1 MTEGTQPDGTRDG
14 SPTLTFRGGGWVIAV
29 TVVVAAAFI
38 LWAISGA
45 IWGTRPVGGG
55 NDPAAYGFDLSDLAP
70 EARATLVGSG
80 NPRDFLVAY
89 DLPAV
94 IPGAEMLRF
103 NADRR
108 SKYVVTA
115 DRVAGVVVNGAARA
129 YPLAVLNGHEVVN
142 DVLGGV
148 PIAVT
153 FSPLTDSVMVF
164 DRRIAGEER
173 LFRVSGLLWNSNLV
187 MYDVPADP
195 ARRAG
200 AAASL
205 WSQLG
210 MRAIAGP
217 AARGPVRLEPL
228 PDVNIASWRMWLAAH
243 PDTTVI
249 LPEPQTV
256 KRYKEI
262 SYARYCLTPRVDFPV
277 DRLVDG
283 SAEPASADAAIAEA
297 AAGRARTRKAAV
309 IEARL
314 PGGARASWS
323 LAELA
328 ARAGQAETV
337 ELEAGGVPLV
347 ATVQR
352 APLAAMVRRKD
363 GQPLVVVPQLWFA
376 HEARGW

>member
-1 MTEGTQPDGTRDG
+1 MSATRPDGAPDG

-29 TVVVAAAFI
+29 TVLVVGAF
-38 LWAISGA
+38 LAWAISGA
-45 IWGTRPVGGG
+45 IFGTRPVGGG
-55 NDPAAYGFDLSDLAP
+55 NDPSAYGFDLANLTP

-80 NPRDFLVAY
+80 NPRDFLSAY
-89 DLPAV
+89 DMPAS
-94 IPGAEMLRF
+94 IPGADMVRF
-103 NADRR
+103 NSERR
-108 SKYVVTA
+108 SKYVVTT

-164 DRRIAGEER
+164 DRRVGGEER

-187 MYDVPADP
+187 FYDVPADP
-195 ARRAG
+195 ARRTG
-200 AAASL
+200 AVPSL

-217 AARGPVRLEPL
+217 AANGPVRLEPL
-228 PDVNIASWRMWLAAH
+228 PDVNIASWSMWLSAH
-243 PDTTVI
+243 PDTTAI
-249 LPEPQTV
+249 LPEPQTT

-262 SYARYCLTPRVDFPV
+262 SYARYCLTPRVEFPV
-277 DRLVDG
+277 DGLVEG
-283 SAEPASADAAIAEA
+283 GAEPTSADIAVADA

-309 IEARL
+309 VEVRV
-314 PGGARASWS
+314 PGGRTTWS

-328 ARAGQAETV
+328 ARAGTSGTV
-337 ELEAGGVPLV
+337 ELEAGGIPLV

-352 APLAAMVRRKD
+352 SPLAAMIRRKD

>member
-1 MTEGTQPDGTRDG
+1 
-14 SPTLTFRGGGWVIAV
+14 
-29 TVVVAAAFI
+29 
-38 LWAISGA
+38 
-45 IWGTRPVGGG
+45 
-55 NDPAAYGFDLSDLAP
+55 
-70 EARATLVGSG
+70 
-80 NPRDFLVAY
+80 
-89 DLPAV
+89 
-94 IPGAEMLRF
+94 MLRF

>member
-1 MTEGTQPDGTRDG
+1 MTDGTRPTGTPDG

-29 TVVVAAAFI
+29 TVLVAAAFI

-55 NDPAAYGFDLSDLAP
+55 NDPAAYGFDLANLAP
-70 EARATLVGSG
+70 EARTTLVGSG
-80 NPRDFLVAY
+80 NPRDFLTAY
-89 DLPAV
+89 DMPAT
-94 IPGAEMLRF
+94 IPGTEMVRF
-103 NADRR
+103 NGERR

-153 FSPLTDSVMVF
+153 FSPLTDSVVVF
-164 DRRIAGEER
+164 DRRVGGEER

-200 AAASL
+200 AVPSL

-217 AARGPVRLEPL
+217 AAAGPVRLEPL

-243 PDTTVI
+243 PGTTVI
-249 LPEPQTV
+249 LPEPQTE

-262 SYARYCLTPRVDFPV
+262 SYARYCLTPRVEFPV
-277 DRLVDG
+277 DGLVEG
-283 SAEPASADAAIAEA
+283 GAEPSSSDAAVADA

-309 IEARL
+309 VEVRL
-314 PGGARASWS
+314 AGTRATWS

-328 ARAGQAETV
+328 ARAGQAESI
-337 ELEAGGVPLV
+337 ELDAGGVPLI
-347 ATVQR
+347 ATVQH

>member
-1 MTEGTQPDGTRDG
+1 
-14 SPTLTFRGGGWVIAV
+14 
-29 TVVVAAAFI
+29 
-38 LWAISGA
+38 
-45 IWGTRPVGGG
+45 
-55 NDPAAYGFDLSDLAP
+55 
-70 EARATLVGSG
+70 
-80 NPRDFLVAY
+80 
-89 DLPAV
+89 
-94 IPGAEMLRF
+94 
-103 NADRR
+103 
-108 SKYVVTA
+108 
-115 DRVAGVVVNGAARA
+115 VVVNGAARA

-314 PGGARASWS
+314 PGGARAAWS

-337 ELEAGGVPLV
+337 ELDVGGVPLV

>member
-1 MTEGTQPDGTRDG
+1 MSGTRPDAAPEG

-29 TVVVAAAFI
+29 TAVVVAAFFA
-38 LWAISGA
+38 WAISGA
-45 IWGTRPVGGG
+45 IFGNRPVGGG
-55 NDPAAYGFDLSDLAP
+55 NDPAAYGFDLANLAP
-70 EARATLVGSG
+70 EARVTLVGSG
-80 NPRDFLVAY
+80 NPRDFLSAY
-89 DLPAV
+89 DMPAA
-94 IPGAEMLRF
+94 IPGTDMVRF
-103 NADRR
+103 NSERR
-108 SKYVVTA
+108 SKYVVTT

-153 FSPLTDSVMVF
+153 FSPLTDSVVAF
-164 DRRIAGEER
+164 DRRIGGEER

-187 MYDVPADP
+187 IYDVPADP

-200 AAASL
+200 AVPSL

-217 AARGPVRLEPL
+217 AASGPVRLEPL
-228 PDVNIASWRMWLAAH
+228 PDVNIASWSMWLAAH

-249 LPEPQTV
+249 LPEQQTE

-262 SYARYCLTPRVDFPV
+262 SYARYCLTPRVEFPV
-277 DRLVDG
+277 DGLVEG
-283 SAEPASADAAIAEA
+283 KPEPTSADAAIAEA

-309 IEARL
+309 VEVRL
-314 PGGARASWS
+314 PGARAQWS

-328 ARAGQAETV
+328 ARAGPDGTV
-337 ELEAGGVPLV
+337 ELEAGGIPLV

-352 APLAAMVRRKD
+352 SPLAAMVRRKD
-363 GQPLVVVPQLWFA
+363 GQPLLVVPQLWFA